1 MYAATGDPN
10 MKWGEQILN
19 EGRAP
24 FPTTLATA
32 LCQVQSYSTLVNS
45 PKIMGV
51 GGRGTGVLALG
62 F

>member
-1 MYAATGDPN
+1 